1 MIVAHMATYPAR
13 AHALAEQ
20 LRQLARQVDR
30 IELCLNEY
38 DSIPLEISEIKGVNA
53 FIPATDLKDVGKF
66 VVSPASEDMVFFV
79 DDDIVYPDDY
89 VKTMLNWYSIFEGL
103 PVALG
108 VHGVTYS
115 DFYDGS
121 PSARTV
127 MSYRMGLE
135 HASVV
140 NQLGTGTTMMRG
152 RDVPPLAAMAGSTRF
167 VDVRFARLAYDA
179 GLSLVCIGRPQGWL
193 TDHDVFRG
201 NTDTIFH
208 SFTTSPSLDCVTAI
222 KKIAGFSQLN
232 GDVALEVVRRTS
244 QAAPN
249 EGLSLLSR

>member
-38 DSIPLEISEIKGVNA
+38 ESIPPEIGEIPEVRA
-53 FIPATDLKDVGKF
+53 FIPDTDLKDVGKF
-66 VVSPASEDMVFFV
+66 VVSPDDEDIVFFV
-79 DDDIVYPDDY
+79 DDDIRYPDDY
-89 VKTMLNWYSIFEGL
+89 VETMLKWYAIFDGL
-103 PVALG
+103 PVVLG

-152 RDVPPLAAMAGSTRF
+152 KDVPALTAMVGSTRF
-167 VDVRFARLAYDA
+167 VDVRFARLARDA
-179 GLSLVCIGRPQGWL
+179 GLSLVCVGRPQGWL
-193 TDHDVFRG
+193 TDHETFRG

-208 SFTTSPSLDCVTAI
+208 SFTTNPSSDCVSEI
-222 KKIAGFSQLN
+222 KRIAGFSQLN

-244 QAAPN
+244 HAVPNAA
-249 EGLSLLSR
+249 SSVLSR